1 MSDRVRLTLLAA
13 LAFLMIGFAAAWPQ
27 GLGDR
32 SWIFGHPPVLRS
44 AAMQAALMRATAKAN
59 TAIAEAKAEAAAAKK
74 ASADRNGPLRVGPQH
89 PPSPA
94 PKPPAAG
101 GLRPGR

>member
-13 LAFLMIGFAAAWPQ
+13 LALLMIGFAATWPQ

-44 AAMQAALMRATAKAN
+44 AAMQAALMRATEKAN
-59 TAIAEAKAEAAAAKK
+59 RAITEAKAEAAAAKK
-74 ASADRNGPLRVGPQH
+74 AAANRNGPLRVGPQH
-89 PPSPA
+89 PPATA
-94 PKPPAAG
+94 PKPPAAA
-101 GLRPGR
+101 GLRPGQ